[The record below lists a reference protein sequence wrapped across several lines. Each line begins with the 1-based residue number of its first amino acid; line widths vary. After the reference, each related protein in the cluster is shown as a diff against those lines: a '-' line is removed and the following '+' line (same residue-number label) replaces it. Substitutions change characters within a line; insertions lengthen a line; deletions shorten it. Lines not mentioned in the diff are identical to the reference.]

1 MQASS
6 DNCTHDRLLVHA
18 YVHHTHRTQFCT
30 HPNAYIFARVTKRTE
45 NKDTSDLSVFTR
57 SQRRRK
63 RLEEQQSKG
72 VNAFTGGR
80 ACTTRS
86 RARIHPHI
94 ACTLHARRHPRRHA
108 HRHIRTHTY
117 THTHTYARMLTH
129 RFAQIKRTHVKK
141 HPRAPHAHTHT
152 RAHMCARTHTAQ
164 AKFQETSSLLAKGA
178 LVLRKLDLEKPLRTR
193 SNSPFQVKLPED
205 KQTRQTKAQSP
216 KDEKT
221 RRGTGLEDQTGE
233 LEAEVAALKARVSDL
248 QGQLQN
254 AQERERERERRE

>member
-1 MQASS
+1 M
-6 DNCTHDRLLVHA
+6 
-18 YVHHTHRTQFCT
+18 
-30 HPNAYIFARVTKRTE
+30 
-45 NKDTSDLSVFTR
+45 SVFTR
-57 SQRRRK
+57 SQQRRK
-63 RLEEQQSKG
+63 RLGGQQSKG

-108 HRHIRTHTY
+108 HRHIRAHTH

-193 SNSPFQVKLPED
+193 LGAQFLIALSLLFLLGFNLFED
-205 KQTRQTKAQSP
+205 FAGALLAGCLLGRNHLSF
-216 KDEKT
+216 KT
-221 RRGTGLEDQTGE
+221 VTGGDGFLIARSGADVIPSVSLNDIQLESID
-233 LEAEVAALKARVSDL
+233 A
-248 QGQLQN
+248 
-254 AQERERERERRE
+254 